1 MNPNEETKRMLESSE
16 ARRNRR
22 VDALLKD
29 KAISEALHRD
39 QPPKPKKGQTVSK
52 PKRAAG

>member
-1 MNPNEETKRMLESSE
+1 MLESSE

-29 KAISEALHRD
+29 KAVSAAVHRD
-39 QPPKPKKGQTVSK
+39 QRPKPKTGQDTPK
-52 PKRAAG
+52 PKRAAGV